1 VREVLFSAGE
11 TSGDLNAAPV
21 AATLARL
28 RPDLHLVG
36 LGGTR
41 MREAGVELIED
52 TVSRAVMGFAEIV
65 RYLPQHLVRLRRLD
79 SRLATGR
86 VALVVCVDY
95 GGFNLRLAS
104 LAAKRRVPVLYFIT
118 PQVWASRAR
127 RMVSMRKTVTKA
139 AVILPFEEKL
149 LRDNGIDAT
158 FVGHP
163 MLDRAKDLPDRA
175 TARATLALDV
185 RGGLDVRA
193 PVLALFPGSRAQEV
207 EHLLDPFVGAARE
220 AQRRIPGLQVIV
232 SHAPNVTIDPAR
244 CPYPVV
250 RAPSMTVLR
259 AATAVLCKSG
269 TTTLEAAV
277 TGCPLVIAY
286 KTSALTYQIAR
297 RLVTIPYIGM
307 VNVVAG
313 RGIAPEFIQNAVRPV
328 AMADALV
335 PLLEEGSAVRATEV
349 AELAKVRAALGTP
362 GAAVRVAEMANR
374 LAG

>member
-36 LGGTR
+36 LGGSR

-104 LAAKRRVPVLYFIT
+104 LAAKRRIPVLYFIT
-118 PQVWASRAR
+118 PQVWASRAG
-127 RMVSMRKTVTKA
+127 RMRSMARTVTKA

-163 MLDRAKDLPDRA
+163 MLDRATNLPDRE
-175 TARATLALDV
+175 TARAEL
-185 RGGLDVRA
+185 GLGPG
-193 PVLALFPGSRAQEV
+193 PVLAVFPGSRAQEV
-207 EHLLDPFVGAARE
+207 DRLLDPFWRTARE
-220 AQRRIPGLQVIV
+220 LERRMPNLQVVI
-232 SHAPNVTIDPAR
+232 SQAPDILIDAVKGPFPR
-244 CPYPVV
+244 V
-250 RAPSMTVLR
+250 RAPSMTILR
-259 AATAVLCKSG
+259 AATAALCKSG

-313 RGIAPEFIQNAVRPV
+313 RGIAPEFIQNAVRPA

-362 GAAVRVAEMANR
+362 GAAERVAEMASR

>member
-1 VREVLFSAGE
+1 
-11 TSGDLNAAPV
+11 
-21 AATLARL
+21 
-28 RPDLHLVG
+28 
-36 LGGTR
+36 

-79 SRLATGR
+79 ARLATGR

-104 LAAKRRVPVLYFIT
+104 LAAKRKIPVLYFIT
-118 PQVWASRAR
+118 PQVWASRAG
-127 RMVSMRKTVTKA
+127 RMRSMARTVTKA

-185 RGGLDVRA
+185 RGGLGVRA

-207 EHLLDPFVGAARE
+207 ERLLDPFVATARE

-250 RAPSMTVLR
+250 HAPSMTVLR
-259 AATAVLCKSG
+259 AATAALCKSG

-286 KTSALTYQIAR
+286 RTSALTYQIAR

-313 RGIAPEFIQNAVRPV
+313 RGIAPEFIQKGVRPD

-335 PLLEEGSAVRATEV
+335 PLLDEGGAVRATEV

-362 GAAVRVAEMANR
+362 GAAERVAEMASR

>member
-1 VREVLFSAGE
+1 MREVLFSAGE

-21 AATLARL
+21 AAMLARL

-36 LGGTR
+36 LGGSR

-118 PQVWASRAR
+118 PQVWASRAG
-127 RMVSMRKTVTKA
+127 RMRSMARTVTKA

-175 TARATLALDV
+175 TARATL
-185 RGGLDVRA
+185 GLDVRA

-244 CPYPVV
+244 CPYAVV

-286 KTSALTYQIAR
+286 RTSALTYQIAR

-313 RGIAPEFIQNAVRPV
+313 RGIAPEFIQNAVRPA
-328 AMADALV
+328 AMGDALV

-362 GAAVRVAEMANR
+362 GAAERVAEMASR

>member
-21 AATLARL
+21 AATLARA

-36 LGGTR
+36 LGGAR
-41 MREAGVELIED
+41 MREAGVELID
-52 TVSRAVMGFAEIV
+52 DIASRAVMGFAEIV
-65 RYLPQHLVRLRRLD
+65 RHLPRHLALLRQLD
-79 SRLATGR
+79 ARLATGR
-86 VALVVCVDY
+86 VALVICVDY
-95 GGFNLRLAS
+95 GGFNLRLAA

-118 PQVWASRAR
+118 PQVWASRAG
-127 RMVSMRKTVTKA
+127 RMRTMARTVTKA

-149 LRDNGIDAT
+149 LRDHGIDAT

-163 MLDRAKDLPDRA
+163 MLDRAKDLPDSA
-175 TARATLALDV
+175 TAKVAL
-185 RGGLDVRA
+185 GLGKG
-193 PVLALFPGSRAQEV
+193 PVLALFPGSREQEV
-207 EHLLDPFVGAARE
+207 ERLIDPFVGAARE
-220 AQRRIPGLQVIV
+220 AQRRIPGLQVVV

-244 CPYPVV
+244 CPYPLV

-259 AATAVLCKSG
+259 AATAALCKSG

-286 KTSALTYQIAR
+286 KTSALTYQIAK

-313 RGIAPEFIQNAVRPV
+313 RLIAPELIQDAVQP
-328 AMADALV
+328 APLADALV
-335 PLLEEGSAVRATEV
+335 PLLEEGSAARATAV
-349 AELAKVRAALGTP
+349 AELANVRSALGTP
-362 GAAVRVAEMANR
+362 GAAARVAEMASR

>member
-36 LGGTR
+36 LGGSR

-79 SRLATGR
+79 ARLATGR

-104 LAAKRRVPVLYFIT
+104 LAAKRKIPVLYFIT
-118 PQVWASRAR
+118 PQVWASRAG
-127 RMVSMRKTVTKA
+127 RMRSMARTVTKA

-185 RGGLDVRA
+185 RGGLGVRA

-207 EHLLDPFVGAARE
+207 ERLLDPFVATARE

-250 RAPSMTVLR
+250 HAPSMTVLR
-259 AATAVLCKSG
+259 AATAALCKSG

-286 KTSALTYQIAR
+286 RTSALTYQIAR

-313 RGIAPEFIQNAVRPV
+313 RGIAPEFIQKGVRPD

-335 PLLEEGSAVRATEV
+335 PLLDEGGAVRATEV

-362 GAAVRVAEMANR
+362 GAAERVAEMASR

>member
-1 VREVLFSAGE
+1 
-11 TSGDLNAAPV
+11 
-21 AATLARL
+21 
-28 RPDLHLVG
+28 
-36 LGGTR
+36 

-65 RYLPQHLVRLRRLD
+65 RYLPQHLRRLQRLD
-79 SRLATGR
+79 ARLAAGR
-86 VALVVCVDY
+86 VALVICVDY
-95 GGFNLRLAS
+95 GGFNLRLAA
-104 LAAKRRVPVLYFIT
+104 LAAKRNIPVLYFIT

-139 AVILPFEEKL
+139 AVILPFEEPL
-149 LRDNGIDAT
+149 LRENGIDAT

-163 MLDRAKDLPDRA
+163 MLDRATDLPDRA
-175 TARATLALDV
+175 TARAEL
-185 RGGLDVRA
+185 GLGPG
-193 PVLALFPGSRAQEV
+193 PVLALFPGSREQEV
-207 EHLLDPFVGAARE
+207 ERLIEPFVGAARE
-220 AQRRIPGLQVIV
+220 AQRRVPGLQIIV

-297 RLVTIPYIGM
+297 RIVTIPYIGM

-313 RGIAPEFIQNAVRPV
+313 RGIAPEFIQNAVRPA

-335 PLLEEGSAVRATEV
+335 PLLDEGSAVRATEV

-362 GAAVRVAEMANR
+362 GAAERVAEMANR

>member
-1 VREVLFSAGE
+1 VREVLFSVGDP
-11 TSGDLNAAPV
+11 SGDLNAAPV
-21 AATLARL
+21 AAALARL
-28 RPDLHLVG
+28 RPDLRLTGVG
-36 LGGTR
+36 GER
-41 MREAGVELIED
+41 MRAAGVALIED
-52 TVSRAVMGFAEIV
+52 TASRAVMGFAEIV
-65 RYLPQHLVRLRRLD
+65 RHLPRHLSLLRRLD
-79 SRLATGR
+79 AHLATGQ

-95 GGFNLRLAS
+95 GGFNLRLAA
-104 LAAKRRVPVLYFIT
+104 LAAKRRVPVLYYIT

-127 RMVSMRKTVTKA
+127 RMVSMKKTVTKA
-139 AVILPFEEKL
+139 AVILPFEEQL
-149 LRDNGIDAT
+149 LRDHGIDAT

-163 MLDRAKDLPDRA
+163 ILDRAREQPE
-175 TARATLALDV
+175 TLAL
-185 RGGLDVRA
+185 GKG

-207 EHLLDPFVGAARE
+207 ERLIEPFVGAAQE
-220 AQRRIPGLQVIV
+220 AQRRIPGLRVVV

-250 RAPSMTVLR
+250 DAPSMSILR

-277 TGCPLVIAY
+277 AGCPLVIAY

-297 RLVTIPYIGM
+297 RMVTIPYIGM

-313 RGIAPEFIQNAVRPV
+313 KSIAPEFIQDGVQPR

-335 PLLEEGSAVRATEV
+335 PLLDESSAVRATAV
-349 AELAKVRAALGTP
+349 AELAKVRSALGAP
-362 GAAVRVAEMANR
+362 GAAVRVAEMASR

>member
-21 AATLARL
+21 AAALARL

-36 LGGTR
+36 LGGSR

-104 LAAKRRVPVLYFIT
+104 HAARHRVPVLYFIT

-163 MLDRAKDLPDRA
+163 MLDRATDLPDRA
-175 TARATLALDV
+175 TARALL
-185 RGGLDVRA
+185 GLGPA
-193 PVLALFPGSRAQEV
+193 PVLALFPGSREQEV
-207 EHLLDPFVGAARE
+207 ERLIEPFVGAARE
-220 AQRRIPGLQVIV
+220 AQRRVPTLQVIV
-232 SHAPNVTIDPAR
+232 SHAPNVTIDAAR
-244 CPYPVV
+244 CPYPIV
-250 RAPSMTVLR
+250 REPSMTVLR

-269 TTTLEAAV
+269 TTTLEAVV

-286 KTSALTYQIAR
+286 RTSALTYQIAR

-335 PLLEEGSAVRATEV
+335 PLLDEGSAVRATEV

-362 GAAVRVAEMANR
+362 GAAERVAEMANR
-374 LAG
+374 LVG

>member
-36 LGGTR
+36 LGGSR

-65 RYLPQHLVRLRRLD
+65 RYLPQHLARLRRLD
-79 SRLATGR
+79 SRLARGR

-95 GGFNLRLAS
+95 GGFNLRLAA
-104 LAAKRRVPVLYFIT
+104 LAAKRHVPVLYFIS
-118 PQVWASRAR
+118 PQVWASRAG
-127 RMVSMRKTVTKA
+127 RMRSMARTVTKA

-163 MLDRAKDLPDRA
+163 MLDRATNLPDRA
-175 TARATLALDV
+175 TARAAL
-185 RGGLDVRA
+185 GLGPG
-193 PVLALFPGSRAQEV
+193 PVLALFPGSREQEV
-207 EHLLDPFVGAARE
+207 ERLIEPFVGAARE
-220 AQRRIPGLQVIV
+220 VQRRIPGLQVVV
-232 SHAPNVTIDPAR
+232 SHAPNVTIDTAR

-250 RAPSMTVLR
+250 QAPSMTVLR
-259 AATAVLCKSG
+259 AATAALCKSG

-286 KTSALTYQIAR
+286 RTSALTYQIAR

-313 RGIAPEFIQNAVRPV
+313 RGIAPEFIQNGVRPD

-362 GAAVRVAEMANR
+362 GAAERVAEMASR